1 MDAVASGGLSV
12 WGGLEIEMI
21 SKWTPLDAGY
31 GRVGREGGERE
42 GRGRGE
48 DVEQGRARES
58 KGEQGRAREDVV
70 RMASDERAVYWG
82 PSISGEWEM
91 R

>member
-12 WGGLEIEMI
+12 WERLEIEMI
-21 SKWTPLDAGY
+21 KQMDA
-31 GRVGREGGERE
+31 VGRGVQARGEGGERE
-42 GRGRGE
+42 GRGCG
-48 DVEQGRARES
+48 ARES